1 MLVSTSSQ
9 PIRQVLVVQTQ
20 NGVNMASGTSTTAPS
35 TATTAPST
43 APVTSPLTS
52 LMQGP
57 STMEPIVPIVAQVV
71 AQDTPSV
78 NQGARP
84 ALRQSRQCSLLKR
97 YGTLPYLYTAPLPY
111 AAMPAML
118 ARNGLLRSGQS
129 VPSYA

>member
-1 MLVSTSSQ
+1 MLVSTPSQ

-43 APVTSPLTS
+43 APVTSLLTS

-84 ALRQSRQCSLLKR
+84 ALS
-97 YGTLPYLYTAPLPY
+97 TE
-111 AAMPAML
+111 
-118 ARNGLLRSGQS
+118 
-129 VPSYA
+129 